1 VNSYWP
7 EAMPTSLDYPELTLG
22 ELFTAAVKVYG
33 GRAAVVDGEEQ
44 FTFAQLHERSAAF
57 AHGVRDADVREGDVV
72 LLHLSNSLWF
82 LVGYYGALLA
92 GATVSLAN
100 PLQPAPQLRAQLLD
114 TGAALAVSHP
124 AHAAT
129 LLEAGAG
136 SALRTVVVVP
146 PSACA
151 PSAEPPPADDG
162 VVALADFVAG
172 RPGFPPQA
180 VVTAGAVAHIA
191 YTGGTTGVSK
201 GVRVLHRNVVANVT
215 QMTAWRAAHLVTT
228 TEDGDLRLRP
238 IAGLHDA
245 GVRPGNAVTVVVSP
259 LFHAHALINMNFLL
273 LCGTTIVLTGRFSPE
288 RLLEA
293 IERHRATYLTGSPAM
308 WHALLDSP
316 EVSDRDLSSVWG
328 ISSGAA
334 PIDPATLQDLE
345 AAFPTAVVSEGYG
358 LTEGTCLVTAGP
370 LLRSAERKLGSVGLP
385 VIDTTVEARP
395 VIGGGAALGP
405 NEVGELW
412 VRGPQVTAGYLNQ
425 PEATAEQFVGG
436 WLRTGDL
443 GYVDEDGFVFISG
456 RAKEMLIYKGYNV
469 YPRELEDVLH
479 SHPDVGTAAVIGR
492 SVARVGQEPIA
503 FVVPRPGVAVD
514 PDEVMAY
521 VAERVLPYKKIRAVH
536 VVDAL
541 PTTAAGKILKA
552 ELRARIEQDGQPATA
567 RAR

>member
-1 VNSYWP
+1 MNAYWP
-7 EAMPTSLDYPELTLG
+7 QGMPTSLEYPESTLG
-22 ELFTAAVKVYG
+22 EVFTSAAKLYG
-33 GRAAVVDGEEQ
+33 DRAAVVDGDEQ
-44 FTFAQLHERSAAF
+44 LTFAQLHERAAAF
-57 AHGVRDADVREGDVV
+57 AQGVRDAGVREGDVV
-72 LLHLSNSLWF
+72 LLHLSNSAWF

-92 GATVSLAN
+92 GATVSPAN
-100 PLQPAPQLRAQLLD
+100 PLQPAQGLRAQLLD

-124 AHAAT
+124 AHVAT

-151 PSAEPPPADDG
+151 PSAEPVPVDAG
-162 VVALADFVAG
+162 VVALADFTAG
-172 RPGFPPQA
+172 RAAAPPKT
-180 VVTAGAVAHIA
+180 TATTDGVAHIA

-215 QMTAWRAAHLVTT
+215 QMTAWRAAHRVTT
-228 TEDGDLRLRP
+228 DEDGDLQLRP
-238 IAGLHDA
+238 IAGLPDA
-245 GVRPGNAVTVVVSP
+245 ALRPGNAVTVVVSP

-273 LCGTTIVLTGRFSPE
+273 LCGTTVVLTGRFSPE

-293 IERHRATYLTGSPAM
+293 VERHRATYITGSPTM

-316 EVSDRDLSSVWG
+316 EAGDRDLSSVRG

-334 PIDPATLQDLE
+334 PIDPATLQALE
-345 AAFPTAVVSEGYG
+345 TAFPAALVSEGYG

-370 LLRSAERKLGSVGLP
+370 LLRGAKHRLGSVGLP
-385 VIDTTVEARP
+385 VVDTTVEARS

-405 NEVGELW
+405 DEVGELW
-412 VRGPQVTAGYLNQ
+412 VRGPQVTAGYLDQ
-425 PEATAEQFVGG
+425 PDATAEQFVDG

-479 SHPDVGTAAVIGR
+479 SHPDVGTAAVVGR
-492 SVARVGQEPIA
+492 SVARVGQEPVA
-503 FVVPRPGVAVD
+503 FVVPRSGAAVD
-514 PDEVMAY
+514 PDDVMAY

-536 VVDAL
+536 IVDAL
-541 PTTAAGKILKA
+541 PTTAAGKVLKS
-552 ELRARIEQDGQPATA
+552 ELRARTEPTDAP
-567 RAR
+567 